1 MSTNVQRTRQQQARR
16 IADATGMSYTAALR
30 EVPPPEAVTPPR
42 RAAARPTH
50 VNAED
55 LNWER
60 TWGHTLHFAD
70 PAREAEGQVP
80 HHFAAL
86 VLPPEPGSRRKPWR
100 LRLLPRGRQ
109 VPIVVDARRW
119 KILPDP
125 ARLEQPPHYDY
136 RRGDQLP
143 AVLMTP
149 RMLRK
154 RLRKEP
160 AKGQHSAGVLDS
172 KWGAAELYYTEDA
185 VDLADLKGKA
195 ATAWQRNRTC
205 AECGK
210 TRELPW
216 PVFGLDGERVCPDC
230 QTTRA
235 LRTWFE
241 HKQAHCQQA
250 QDWARGVLRD
260 DAAVLVAFGG
270 DVNHRMG
277 QVRVVGT
284 AGRRLFT
291 ADGMDRPLREWSD
304 EEGRYVCVDPD
315 GEAAWARAFGE
326 FVSVLEGR
334 RLVYVGEGTYVSD
347 HDPSQWWSAFVDDFG
362 LEPLPHTIAEHDRM
376 ADHVKGWIA
385 LPPPVIPSI
394 TSALGDFQPGNRGNY
409 YRSWTGK
416 TRTDHGVDGLI
427 EAALALLG
435 DMAAGAAPGL
445 ESGEDQAVGQ

>member
-185 VDLADLKGKA
+185 VDLADLIAPAIALADDGVETFQMLSDQLRIA
-195 ATAWQRNRTC
+195 ARRLPVDALPHLYPGGRPLAWATAR
-205 AECGK
+205 K
-210 TRELPW
+210 
-216 PVFGLDGERVCPDC
+216 
-230 QTTRA
+230 
-235 LRTWFE
+235 
-241 HKQAHCQQA
+241 
-250 QDWARGVLRD
+250 
-260 DAAVLVAFGG
+260 
-270 DVNHRMG
+270 
-277 QVRVVGT
+277 
-284 AGRRLFT
+284 
-291 ADGMDRPLREWSD
+291 
-304 EEGRYVCVDPD
+304 
-315 GEAAWARAFGE
+315 
-326 FVSVLEGR
+326 
-334 RLVYVGEGTYVSD
+334 
-347 HDPSQWWSAFVDDFG
+347 
-362 LEPLPHTIAEHDRM
+362 
-376 ADHVKGWIA
+376 
-385 LPPPVIPSI
+385 
-394 TSALGDFQPGNRGNY
+394 
-409 YRSWTGK
+409 
-416 TRTDHGVDGLI
+416 
-427 EAALALLG
+427 
-435 DMAAGAAPGL
+435 
-445 ESGEDQAVGQ
+445 